1 MGKHVRVIG
10 LDPGVTTG
18 MAILDG
24 NTGTKYSS
32 GEWYAECQQHTLEE
46 LQAIGAEVAEG
57 PWRDIKA
64 IRGLGS
70 DLAWWNSCSQAGI
83 GLAMKVLEALAQGM
97 GGLENAGTGHGRTG
111 HWEEADLS
119 DEESELG
126 QRWVDDGDVQGLVV
140 VEDFMLRPNEQGI
153 GGRNVLVPV
162 AITSA
167 FLALWQQLSAVQVLI
182 SSTGGKSLMGNDK
195 IKRWFP
201 QGEGKGWVGQGMPH
215 GTDALRHALLGVRRS
230 R

>member
-1 MGKHVRVIG
+1 MGKDLRVVG

-24 NTGTKYSS
+24 NTGSKYSS

-46 LQAIGAEVAEG
+46 LQVIGAEVAEG
-57 PWRDIKA
+57 PWRDVSA

-97 GGLENAGTGHGRTG
+97 GGLDNAGTGHGARSLGGGVG
-111 HWEEADLS
+111 HP
-119 DEESELG
+119 
-126 QRWVDDGDVQGLVV
+126 VQGLVV

-162 AITSA
+162 AVTAA
-167 FLALWQQLSAVQVLI
+167 FMALWQQLSAVQILI
-182 SSTGGKSLMGNDK
+182 SSTGGKSLMDDGK

-201 QGEGKGWVGQGMPH
+201 TGGGKDGNAWVGSGKKH
-215 GTDALRHALLGVRRS
+215 GTDALRHALLGVRRV